1 MRRVPR
7 SKPDWGLK
15 QPLPTRV
22 DLSRESHPTP
32 PYQSIAQPV
41 PRIELDVTLGLLE
54 NGLNVAAVE
63 NGRSSDT
70 VQANAQGT
78 QRQTS

>member
-1 MRRVPR
+1 M
-7 SKPDWGLK
+7 
-15 QPLPTRV
+15 PTRA
-22 DLSRESHPTP
+22 DPSAEFHASR

-41 PRIELDVTLGLLE
+41 PRIELDVTLGFFE

-63 NGRSSDT
+63 NGSSSDT
-70 VQANAQGT
+70 IQANAQGA